1 MDMKRIGSKI
11 AYYRKIRGMTQV
23 ELAEKA
29 EMSASYISRIERGAS
44 VQGIP
49 LTIYLRLAVA
59 LGVTLEDLYRD

>member
-1 MDMKRIGSKI
+1 
-11 AYYRKIRGMTQV
+11 MTQV

-44 VQGIP
+44 VQGVP
-49 LTIYLRLAVA
+49 LTIYLRIAVT